1 MNADLKGA
9 TGQGSTNTEKA
20 EKGPNTSVGSLLVMV
35 DGRRQLKAYVL
46 TEDNLDS
53 LSVLDVIFNICLA
66 VAAALISF
74 AGGIVLSL
82 SLASDDLS
90 ASIKLAWGAFLVICL
105 VLGAVC
111 VYFCHWSLVE
121 KRGSIQKIKD
131 ETKHD

>member
-1 MNADLKGA
+1 MSADLKGE
-9 TGQGSTNTEKA
+9 TGQGSTDTEIA
-20 EKGPNTSVGSLLVMV
+20 EKGPNTSIGSLLVMV

-90 ASIKLAWGAFLVICL
+90 ASTKLTWYAFLAVCL

-111 VYFCHWSLVE
+111 VYFCKWSLVE

-131 ETKHD
+131 ETKHG